1 MVPMKIRDTSHTV
14 YCTLNTVHHTLDD
27 STLYTRVFS
36 LNSLLSPDRFAVL
49 VDGHDHAGAH
59 GRGEG
64 VDEVVKLPQ
73 ERVFQVE
80 REVQCGEDAGHSGGY
95 HEEAVT
101 VVGVHGNES
110 FAGVEPALGEAHTEE
125 RVAVGG
131 RGQEERGKREEGRGT
146 VTGRGREGRGK
157 RDEEG

>member
-1 MVPMKIRDTSHTV
+1 M
-14 YCTLNTVHHTLDD
+14 
-27 STLYTRVFS
+27 
-36 LNSLLSPDRFAVL
+36 
-49 VDGHDHAGAH
+49 
-59 GRGEG
+59 
-64 VDEVVKLPQ
+64 VKLPQ

-131 RGQEERGKREEGRGT
+131 RGQEGRGKREEGRGKRH
-146 VTGRGREGRGK
+146 GNGERRRRQRE
-157 RDEEG
+157 E